1 MQKSLRG
8 PALTETVRDYVKQYI
23 LDHNL
28 KEGDPLP
35 KEMQLAQELGVARNS
50 VREAIKALQSLGIV
64 EVRHGQGL
72 YVRAY
77 NMDSIFENFSFG
89 MRYDQNTLK
98 EWLQIRNWLETAIIE
113 ESIQNIT
120 PEAIHEM
127 EQILEEW
134 ARRLEADQPHVD
146 LDERFHK
153 ALYSGLKNKTLESF
167 LSVFWIVY
175 KNLEIVTHLT
185 PSREE
190 KLNTLDEHRQMFEGI
205 KQGDTQRVVEY
216 LKRGF
221 TTFQTRLE
229 AGEFASVSQNSKV

>member
-8 PALTETVRDYVKQYI
+8 PVLTEAVRDHVKQYI

-35 KEMQLAQELGVARNS
+35 TESQLAQELGVGRSS
-50 VREAIKALQSLGIV
+50 VREAVKALQSLGIV

-89 MRYDQNTLK
+89 MRFDPITLK
-98 EWLQIRNWLETAIIE
+98 EWLQIRTWLESAVIE
-113 ESIQNIT
+113 ESIQSLS
-120 PEAIHEM
+120 PEALDEM
-127 EQILEEW
+127 EQILKEW
-134 ARRLEADQPHVD
+134 ERRLEANQPHVD

-153 ALYSGLKNKTLESF
+153 LLYSGLKNETLEKF

-175 KNLEIVTHLT
+175 KNLEIVTHLA
-185 PSREE
+185 PSYDE
-190 KLNTLDEHRQMFEGI
+190 KLNTLEEHRQMLEGI
-205 KQGDTQRVVEY
+205 KQGDTLRVVDY

-221 TTFQTRLE
+221 TTFKNRLE
-229 AGEFASVSQNSKV
+229 AGEFESI